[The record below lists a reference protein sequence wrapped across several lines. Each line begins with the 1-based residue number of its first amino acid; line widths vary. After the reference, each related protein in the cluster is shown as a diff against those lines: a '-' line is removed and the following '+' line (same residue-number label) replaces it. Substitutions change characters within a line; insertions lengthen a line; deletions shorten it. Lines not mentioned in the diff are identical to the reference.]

1 MSYLLPSMTLT
12 AKGRRLYGKAHSGE
26 CGIEF
31 TKIAVGTGY
40 IDSPDE
46 VAALTALKS
55 EVNATVSAL
64 TIRAIDDSTVCI
76 SARITAAD
84 APFYMREIG
93 LIANDPDEGSILYG
107 YCNFADTA
115 DYVETYKG
123 LFAATQDIDIYV
135 AVGNSA
141 NFSVDIT
148 EVVTATPKDV
158 LDAEERLTAKI
169 EAEAEARATADATLE
184 KEKTENKVVTSLP
197 STQAFYNFDNNTA
210 LFSVPSIGETVKGIS
225 ETVADEENDGYYQ
238 RVCSTGA
245 EGASTTIG
253 STANVY
259 SQFDFASI
267 TANATDMTIEFDF
280 QYVINGRIRLA
291 LCDLD
296 IINGLSNSDIRYNT
310 SGIAIDLFST
320 SNSRFQINSEGNTR
334 TSFFG
339 AWLHGKFE
347 IDFITKTVKYTIFVK
362 DNESDSITG
371 TANFR
376 DVNCSKVTGIALYT
390 WFADDTIL
398 FDNIKIVSRINVSEN
413 TLYIIKNEI
422 GIYQTYKYID
432 GEPVLLA
439 GEDLSD
445 YATKTELAN
454 GLSGKSD
461 TGHTHTQLHTHS
473 NKSVLDGI
481 TAAKVSEWNNKAPLA
496 SPAFTGSPTAPTQNS
511 NDSSTKIATTAF
523 VNTAL
528 SNALGLSGGTTDAIV
543 LGSSRELL
551 TIEYYRGYQ
560 NTPIFDVSSALIYY
574 NNKAYNVTECSTGNY
589 FTADYPY
596 STLYVCLA
604 VSGEQ
609 ITGIQISTSKTGIP
623 IGYVTT
629 GENGNVTAENKLY
642 SQINPD
648 ANAMSN
654 IIAALCEKI
663 FTQS

>member
-169 EAEAEARATADATLE
+169 EAEAEARAAADATLE

-210 LFSVPSIGETVKGIS
+210 LFSVPSIGEAVKGIS

-245 EGASTTIG
+245 EGASTTID

-347 IDFITKTVKYTIFVK
+347 VDFITKTVKYAIFVK

-390 WFADDTIL
+390 WLADDTIL

-413 TLYIIKNEI
+413 TLYIIKNES

-439 GEDLSD
+439 GEDLSG

-454 GLSGKSD
+454 GLSGKSN
-461 TGHTHTQLHTHS
+461 TGHTHSQY
-473 NKSVLDGI
+473 
-481 TAAKVSEWNNKAPLA
+481 APIN
-496 SPAFTGSPTAPTQNS
+496 SPTFTGTPQAPTPANS
-511 NDSSTKIATTAF
+511 DNSMRIATTAF
-523 VNTAL
+523 VLSRIIDILSRAGIVAL
-528 SNALGLSGGTTDAIV
+528 KSIKINFSWV
-543 LGSSRELL
+543 LGSHGSMTPTCTFEYTDIQDVNITDWYAGMSGCKYEML
-551 TIEYYRGYQ
+551 TD
-560 NTPIFDVSSALIYY
+560 TTSTTKALWIGISKT
-574 NNKAYNVTECSTGNY
+574 NKSI
-589 FTADYPY
+589 
-596 STLYVCLA
+596 LYVGVTDGSA
-604 VSGEQ
+604 SGSGYDDLPDGYNFTLVKSSMTFPSTYIGTYDLE
-609 ITGIQISTSKTGIP
+609 TGIITEE
-623 IGYVTT
+623 V
-629 GENGNVTAENKLY
+629 
-642 SQINPD
+642 
-648 ANAMSN
+648 
-654 IIAALCEKI
+654 
-663 FTQS
+663 

>member
-46 VAALTALKS
+46 VAALTALKN
-55 EVNATVSAL
+55 EVNANVSTL

-93 LIANDPDEGSILYG
+93 LIASDPDEGSFLYG

-184 KEKTENKVVTSLP
+184 KEKTESKVVTSLP

-225 ETVADEENDGYYQ
+225 ETAADEENDGYYQ

-280 QYVINGRIRLA
+280 YYERNGRMRLA

-296 IINGLSNSDIRYNT
+296 IINELSNSDIRYNT
-310 SGIAIDLFST
+310 NGVTIDLFSN
-320 SNSRFQINSEGNTR
+320 SNSRFQVNGEGSTR

-347 IDFITKTVKYTIFVK
+347 VDFITKTVKYTIFVK

-390 WFADDTIL
+390 WLADDTIL

-413 TLYIIKNEI
+413 TLYIIKNES

-439 GEDLSD
+439 GEDLSG

-454 GLSGKSD
+454 GLSGKSNI
-461 TGHTHTQLHTHS
+461 GHTHSQYAPINSPMFTGTP
-473 NKSVLDGI
+473 
-481 TAAKVSEWNNKAPLA
+481 KAP
-496 SPAFTGSPTAPTQNS
+496 TANTS
-511 NDSSTKIATTAF
+511 DSSTQVATTAF
-523 VNTAL
+523 VWNKILDIMSLPGMLNTYKL
-528 SNALGLSGGTTDAIV
+528 SENWEGPAFQPNKYSYFNFDKEQYKLNEVFV
-543 LGSSRELL
+543 LTNDIQS
-551 TIEYYRGYQ
+551 
-560 NTPIFDVSSALIYY
+560 VSY
-574 NNKAYNVTECSTGNY
+574 
-589 FTADYPY
+589 DM
-596 STLYVCLA
+596 LYVNDEVGYALNKTLLPNTSYLA
-604 VSGEQ
+604 Y
-609 ITGIQISTSKTGIP
+609 ITSHPVTGADHA
-623 IGYVTT
+623 
-629 GENGNVTAENKLY
+629 NGAIHIY
-642 SQINPD
+642 
-648 ANAMSN
+648 
-654 IIAALCEKI
+654 
-663 FTQS
+663 

>member
-46 VAALTALKS
+46 VAALTALKN
-55 EVNATVSAL
+55 EVNANVSTL

-93 LIANDPDEGSILYG
+93 LIASDPDEGSILYG

-184 KEKTENKVVTSLP
+184 KEKTESKVVTSLP

-225 ETVADEENDGYYQ
+225 ETAADEENDGYYQ

-280 QYVINGRIRLA
+280 YYERNGRMRLA

-296 IINGLSNSDIRYNT
+296 IINELSNSDIRYNT
-310 SGIAIDLFST
+310 NGVTIDLFSN
-320 SNSRFQINSEGNTR
+320 SNSRFQVNGEGSTR

-347 IDFITKTVKYTIFVK
+347 VDFITKTVKYTIFVK

-390 WFADDTIL
+390 WLADDTIL

-413 TLYIIKNEI
+413 TLYIIKNES

-439 GEDLSD
+439 GEDLSG

-454 GLSGKSD
+454 GLSGKSNI
-461 TGHTHTQLHTHS
+461 GHTHSQYAPINSPMFTGTP
-473 NKSVLDGI
+473 
-481 TAAKVSEWNNKAPLA
+481 KAP
-496 SPAFTGSPTAPTQNS
+496 TANTS
-511 NDSSTKIATTAF
+511 DSSTQVATTAF
-523 VNTAL
+523 VWNKILDIMSLPGMLNTYKL
-528 SNALGLSGGTTDAIV
+528 SENWEGPAFQPNKYSYFNFDKEQYKLNEVFV
-543 LGSSRELL
+543 LTNDIQS
-551 TIEYYRGYQ
+551 
-560 NTPIFDVSSALIYY
+560 VSY
-574 NNKAYNVTECSTGNY
+574 
-589 FTADYPY
+589 DM
-596 STLYVCLA
+596 LYVNDEVGYALNKTLLPNTSYLA
-604 VSGEQ
+604 Y
-609 ITGIQISTSKTGIP
+609 ITSHPVTGADHA
-623 IGYVTT
+623 
-629 GENGNVTAENKLY
+629 NGAIHIY
-642 SQINPD
+642 
-648 ANAMSN
+648 
-654 IIAALCEKI
+654 
-663 FTQS
+663 